1 MHNNRVENINQKELI
16 LELEEMRRKNSELEK
31 NEEKY
36 KLLFDKMDSG
46 FALHKIVLNDKGAP
60 IDYIFIDIN
69 DAFTKL
75 TNLKR
80 ENIIGKKLT
89 EVLPDI
95 ENDTVDWISTYGQ
108 VVLTG
113 NSINFENYSE
123 TLKKWYSILAYKM
136 DEEQFAVLIHDVT
149 KRKQIELTLKK
160 SKEQLVQAQKMEA
173 IGILAGGIAHDFNNI
188 LGVIMGYTE
197 LTLDSPEVTKVTI
210 KNMKRIM
217 SASERA
223 KDMVKQILAFS
234 RKDDQTMMSVNIGKI
249 IKEVIVFLR
258 SSIPTTIEIEVDI
271 EKDLGLVFGNATQIN
286 QVLMNLCTN
295 ASYAMKDDGG
305 VLKIDLKEV
314 VLDKE
319 SAAFLSLEPGIY
331 QQLIVSDNGIGI
343 SKEIIDRIF
352 EPYFTTKG
360 INEGTGMGLAVI
372 YGIMKSHKGSIN
384 VYSEQGK
391 GTVFNVY
398 FPLMDIDKPEKKTD
412 VIHETFIGNNE
423 SILFVDDEIALVE
436 LGEQMLKNLGYRV
449 DKRTSSIEA
458 LEAFKFNSDKYDLI
472 ITDMTMPN
480 MTGVQLASEIHKIRS
495 DVPIILC
502 TGFSDRISKNNYTEK
517 GISALVMKPIL
528 KSELS
533 KVIQKILKIKR

>member
-305 VLKIDLKEV
+305 VL
-314 VLDKE
+314 
-319 SAAFLSLEPGIY
+319 Y
-331 QQLIVSDNGIGI
+331 Q
-343 SKEIIDRIF
+343 R
-352 EPYFTTKG
+352 Y
-360 INEGTGMGLAVI
+360 
-372 YGIMKSHKGSIN
+372 
-384 VYSEQGK
+384 
-391 GTVFNVY
+391 
-398 FPLMDIDKPEKKTD
+398 
-412 VIHETFIGNNE
+412 
-423 SILFVDDEIALVE
+423 
-436 LGEQMLKNLGYRV
+436 
-449 DKRTSSIEA
+449 
-458 LEAFKFNSDKYDLI
+458 
-472 ITDMTMPN
+472 
-480 MTGVQLASEIHKIRS
+480 
-495 DVPIILC
+495 
-502 TGFSDRISKNNYTEK
+502 
-517 GISALVMKPIL
+517 
-528 KSELS
+528 
-533 KVIQKILKIKR
+533 

>member
-1 MHNNRVENINQKELI
+1 M
-16 LELEEMRRKNSELEK
+16 EE
-31 NEEKY
+31 
-36 KLLFDKMDSG
+36 
-46 FALHKIVLNDKGAP
+46 
-60 IDYIFIDIN
+60 
-69 DAFTKL
+69 
-75 TNLKR
+75 
-80 ENIIGKKLT
+80 
-89 EVLPDI
+89 
-95 ENDTVDWISTYGQ
+95 
-108 VVLTG
+108 
-113 NSINFENYSE
+113 YS
-123 TLKKWYSILAYKM
+123 
-136 DEEQFAVLIHDVT
+136 
-149 KRKQIELTLKK
+149 
-160 SKEQLVQAQKMEA
+160 
-173 IGILAGGIAHDFNNI
+173 
-188 LGVIMGYTE
+188 
-197 LTLDSPEVTKVTI
+197 
-210 KNMKRIM
+210 
-217 SASERA
+217 
-223 KDMVKQILAFS
+223 
-234 RKDDQTMMSVNIGKI
+234 
-249 IKEVIVFLR
+249 
-258 SSIPTTIEIEVDI
+258 
-271 EKDLGLVFGNATQIN
+271 
-286 QVLMNLCTN
+286 
-295 ASYAMKDDGG
+295 
-305 VLKIDLKEV
+305 
-314 VLDKE
+314 
-319 SAAFLSLEPGIY
+319 
-331 QQLIVSDNGIGI
+331 
-343 SKEIIDRIF
+343 
-352 EPYFTTKG
+352 TKG

>member
-80 ENIIGKKLT
+80 ENIIGKKVT
-89 EVLPDI
+89 EVLSDI